1 MCCENKD
8 MKSLAGHFL
17 IADPRLA
24 DPNFRQSV
32 VLIVR
37 HDAEGA
43 LGLVVNRPA
52 PLPFHKVWE
61 QLCKE
66 PCPTEVELFVGGP
79 CGGPLMALH
88 ASSELGEIDVTEE
101 LHFTAD
107 IQHIRSLLEES
118 VQPLRLFGGYSGWGP
133 GQLESEMDAGGW
145 LVVPADM
152 EHIFGPPDEL
162 WISLMQELK
171 KSPSLSEVLK
181 IKNIPPEPWMN

>member
-1 MCCENKD
+1 ME
-8 MKSLAGHFL
+8 SLTGYFL
-17 IADPRLA
+17 IADPQLA

-37 HDAEGA
+37 HDEEGA
-43 LGLVVNRPA
+43 LGLIVNRPA

-61 QLCKE
+61 QLTKE

-88 ASSELGEIDVTEE
+88 AKSELGEIDVSSH

-107 IQHIRSLLEES
+107 IQHIRALLEDGDG
-118 VQPLRLFGGYSGWGP
+118 PLRLFGGYSGWGP
-133 GQLESEMDAGGW
+133 NQLETELAAGGW
-145 LVVPADM
+145 IIVPAAEDQL
-152 EHIFGPPDEL
+152 FGPPDEL
-162 WISLMQELK
+162 WIGLLRKLK
-171 KSPSLSEVLK
+171 KAPGIAEWLE